1 MTLTQLLTPPC
12 PTSRFKPEGHG
23 ESSRR
28 LGQTDKRTASRAA
41 GGTTQHGKSLD
52 TTLVSQA
59 TTRSSVESGTR
70 CFSRWKPRKKGNKG
84 KVQKGGSTDQ
94 AFEGGFFRGRRRR
107 SPGKARRML
116 LEP

>member
-52 TTLVSQA
+52 TTLVSQ
-59 TTRSSVESGTR
+59 
-70 CFSRWKPRKKGNKG
+70 KQ
-84 KVQKGGSTDQ
+84 VQKGGNNEK
-94 AFEGGFFRGRRRR
+94 FGRIRDE
-107 SPGKARRML
+107 ML
-116 LEP
+116 